1 MACVMDYDEWLEVQT
16 QKEIERMST
25 VERQSRQDQHL
36 SPKSMIKIPENGLLK
51 LASDPQHKD
60 SSAKKRNHNLTNYMN
75 RTVEKFGVSA

>member
-1 MACVMDYDEWLEVQT
+1 
-16 QKEIERMST
+16 
-25 VERQSRQDQHL
+25 
-36 SPKSMIKIPENGLLK
+36 MIKIPENGLLK